1 MVSTRARI
9 SSLLHS
15 RAPTAMPATSPPGRT
30 RNVAGNP
37 VTRQAREVR
46 SSASSRIGNVSFWF
60 RAPGSRS
67 VRGAPRST
75 DRPRTTRPRSRYSRH
90 SVSSVGISSRHG
102 SHQVAQK
109 FTTTSLSAWSASVA
123 ARPSSVASRTGGP
136 CWPSVSSVT
145 PAFSNGSSGGAACC
159 AWWPPSSPGRLS
171 GSAQSRAPR
180 RRTASP
186 ARASV
191 GYRRSPMR
199 LRARRGDRRSS
210 AGSAQASLPGGGSEG
225 AVEAP
230 FDGLDAQ
237 LLTGHRTLPQLRRR
251 GREHDRPLL
260 HNIAAVAHGQGHS
273 RVLLDEEHRDPE
285 ALELG
290 DHVTDQADERGGEPL
305 RGLVHQDQPCPCHHH
320 ARDREHLLLTS
331 RERLAWLLQPLGEAR
346 EVVEHLLE
354 PATAERRRTVGD
366 GREAQLEV
374 LAHRQPREDAPAL
387 RHEPDPEAR
396 DLVGGEPG
404 EVVAVELDRPAPR
417 LEKAHRGLHERGLA
431 HAVPAE
437 QRDGVARRDFE

>member
-9 SSLLHS
+9 SSLLHA

-30 RNVAGNP
+30 RNVAGSP

-60 RAPGSRS
+60 RTHGSMS

-75 DRPRTTRPRSRYSRH
+75 DTPRTTRPRSRYSRH

-159 AWWPPSSPGRLS
+159 ARWPPSSPGRLS

-180 RRTASP
+180 RRAASP
-186 ARASV
+186 ARASDWY
-191 GYRRSPMR
+191 GRTPMR
-199 LRARRGDRRSS
+199 
-210 AGSAQASLPGGGSEG
+210 
-225 AVEAP
+225 
-230 FDGLDAQ
+230 LDAQ

-251 GREHDRPLL
+251 GREHDRSLL

-273 RVLLDEEHRDPE
+273 RVLLDEEHRDAE
-285 ALELG
+285 ALELC
-290 DHVTDQADERGGEPL
+290 DHVADEADERGGESL
-305 RGLVHQDQPCPCHHH
+305 RGLVHQDQPCPRHHH
-320 ARDREHLLLTS
+320 ARDREHLLLAS
-331 RERLAWLLQPLGEAR
+331 REGLARLLQPLGEAR

-354 PATAERRRTVGD
+354 PATAERRRAVGD

-437 QRDGVARRDFE
+437 QRDGLARRDLE